1 MKKLLLIFTLL
12 FSTLMFSTP
21 SYGEWT
27 KVSSTGNGADTF
39 HVDFERIRK
48 HDGYVYFWQLSDFLK
63 PLIGQNNEVYL
74 SSKNYKQVDC
84 KLFRQKV
91 LSASFHNEPMGKGSG
106 YNAEIK
112 GKHANWK
119 YPSPNSALE
128 EVLQRV
134 CSQ

>member
-27 KVSSTGNGADTF
+27 KVSSNDIGATF
-39 HVDFERIRK
+39 YVDLERIKK
-48 HDGYVYFWQLSDFLK
+48 HGGYVYFWQLADYLK
-63 PLIGQNNEVYL
+63 PLIGLRNELYL
-74 SSKNYKQVDC
+74 SSKYYIQVDC
-84 KLFRQKV
+84 KLFRAKN
-91 LSASFHNEPMGKGSG
+91 LSASFHNEPMGKRSG
-106 YNAEIK
+106 YNPEIK

-119 YPSPNSALE
+119 YPHPNSVDEAILK
-128 EVLQRV
+128 RV